1 MKINKFKNSD
11 KENPNYWKTSFK
23 SHNPEVCN
31 PLAYSLAKNLLNYG
45 FEASNGS
52 YGNDLSHR
60 IDFDYNGLE
69 VSCFLPNATEND
81 TEKEQFSCY
90 SWQIEGEDISL
101 YSYEEDGNGSFVSL
115 KTEQSLI
122 DSLLK
127 ALQEIDKK
135 AENSRFKF
143 CQDSIYAFQE
153 SFFLARNKR
162 FEEPLC
168 LDEFIHCYC
177 SEMTNEELQVA
188 KGLSSFWDKF
198 CN

>member
-1 MKINKFKNSD
+1 MKINKFKNID
-11 KENPNYWKTSFK
+11 KENPNYWKTGFK
-23 SHNPEVCN
+23 SHNPRVCD

-60 IDFDYNGLE
+60 IDFQFNGLE
-69 VSCFLPNATEND
+69 VSCFLPNATENN
-81 TEKEQFSCY
+81 TEKEEFSCY

-101 YSYEEDGNGSFVSL
+101 YSYEEDGKGNFLSL
-115 KTEQSLI
+115 TSEQLLI

-127 ALQEIDKK
+127 ALQSIERR
-135 AENSRFKF
+135 ANNARYKF
-143 CQDSIYAFQE
+143 CQNAINDFEE

-162 FEEPLC
+162 FDEPLC
-168 LDEFIHCYC
+168 LEEFTCCYR
-177 SEMTNEELQVA
+177 SEMTNAELEVA
-188 KGLSSFWDKF
+188 KALGVYWVNF